1 MRVQCGYVVALE
13 FVRKL
18 DRAIRA
24 SDNFSN
30 AGYGGWSAYTGCS
43 DIDECAAGTHDCPVI
58 CVNND
63 GAVTGDGTAKHLTKY
78 LQVATSVRTALAR
91 PPLGRPVCF
100 LSNGQGKVLQY
111 LEL

>member
-58 CVNND
+58 CVNNN
-63 GAVTGDGTAKHLTKY
+63 GNVAGDGTAKHLSKIFAGGYECQDCPCET
-78 LQVATSVRTALAR
+78 TS
-91 PPLGRPVCF
+91 
-100 LSNGQGKVLQY
+100 GKTCVFPF
-111 LEL
+111 EWAG